1 MNHTYHMCKNS
12 QMRPGTRE
20 ACPRC
25 TPQNSKTNEIIV
37 KQAARIAELEAALNE
52 IIKFTENRV
61 VTYNDKRLVDIAR
74 AALTRQS

>member
-1 MNHTYHMCKNS
+1 MNNHTYHMCKNS

-37 KQAARIAELEAALNE
+37 KQAARIVELE
-52 IIKFTENRV
+52 KENAEMAQ
-61 VTYNDKRLVDIAR
+61 YIAWANGR
-74 AALTRQS
+74 ITQLEVEAQS

>member
-1 MNHTYHMCKNS
+1 MNTYHLCKNGR
-12 QMRPGTRE
+12 QQHGRRE
-20 ACPRC
+20 DCRYC
-25 TPQNSKTNEIIV
+25 SPQNSKTNEIIV

>member
-1 MNHTYHMCKNS
+1 MNNHTYHMCKNS

-37 KQAARIAELEAALNE
+37 KQAARIVELQKENAEMAQYIAWANGRITQLEVEA
-52 IIKFTENRV
+52 
-61 VTYNDKRLVDIAR
+61 
-74 AALTRQS
+74 QS

>member
-25 TPQNSKTNEIIV
+25 TPQNSKTNEITV
-37 KQAARIAELEAALNE
+37 KQAARIVELESYVKQLEGDIMELKA
-52 IIKFTENRV
+52 K
-61 VTYNDKRLVDIAR
+61 LVDAR
-74 AALTRQS
+74 AAQS

>member
-37 KQAARIAELEAALNE
+37 KQAARIVELEAMLQAKNE
-52 IIKFTENRV
+52 QIADLQQRV
-61 VTYNDKRLVDIAR
+61 NTLEDE
-74 AALTRQS
+74 

>member
-1 MNHTYHMCKNS
+1 MNNHTYHMCKNS

-37 KQAARIAELEAALNE
+37 KQAARIAELE
-52 IIKFTENRV
+52 KENAEMAQ
-61 VTYNDKRLVDIAR
+61 YIAWANGR
-74 AALTRQS
+74 ITQLEDEAQS